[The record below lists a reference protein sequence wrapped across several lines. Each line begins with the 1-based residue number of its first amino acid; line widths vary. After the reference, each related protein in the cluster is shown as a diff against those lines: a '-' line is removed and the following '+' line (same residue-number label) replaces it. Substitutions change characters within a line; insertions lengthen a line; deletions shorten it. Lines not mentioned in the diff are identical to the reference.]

1 MQFPKDFLNK
11 KILIFGYGKTGKSA
25 GKLLDKFKINYSIH
39 DDNIS
44 KKKKLFDKEFY
55 KNNYDFIILSP
66 GINIYNH
73 KKKNFLKKT
82 KKKLL
87 LI

>member
-25 GKLLDKFKINYSIH
+25 GKLLDKFKINYSIY

-44 KKKKLFDKEFY
+44 KKK
-55 KNNYDFIILSP
+55 NYLIKSFTKIIMIL
-66 GINIYNH
+66 
-73 KKKNFLKKT
+73 
-82 KKKLL
+82 
-87 LI
+87 